1 MSYGAKV
8 SSAVT
13 SRYAIALIE
22 LAQEVGKMDN
32 VEKDLN
38 DLDTMI
44 KGSDDLSFLVYSPS
58 INAAQQKDALFAI
71 VQKAKFQELTQN
83 FLGVLIQNRRLYTVE
98 AISKA
103 VGDELSK
110 RRGELS
116 VDVQTAQ
123 DMTDK
128 QIKDLQAALS
138 KGLGRDVSLKV
149 MVEPEIL
156 GGMIVTIGSH
166 MIDDS
171 VARKLERLKSAMGR
185 QANENTNNLTKNT
198 KKA

>member
-1 MSYGAKV
+1 MISGAKT

-22 LAQEVGKMDN
+22 LAQETGKMND

-38 DLDTMI
+38 DLASMI
-44 KGSDDLSFLVYSPS
+44 KGAEDLASVVYSPS
-58 INAAQQKDALFAI
+58 INAVQQKNALFAI
-71 VQKAKFQELTQN
+71 AKKAKFQELTQN
-83 FLGVLIQNRRLYTVE
+83 FLGVLIQNRRLNAID

-103 VGDELSK
+103 VGDELAK

-123 DMTDK
+123 DMTDS
-128 QIKDLQAALS
+128 QIKALQAALS
-138 KGLGRDVSLKV
+138 KGLGRDVSLKAR
-149 MVEPEIL
+149 VEPDIL
-156 GGMIVTIGSH
+156 GGMIVTIGSQ

-171 VARKLERLKSAMGR
+171 VARKLERLKSAMSR
-185 QANENTNNLTKNT
+185 QANENKNT
-198 KKA
+198 QTANTKEA